1 MTNLPVYFELN
12 NSPNNIILNATLE
25 LLSMS
30 LFGCQAIPMRIK
42 ILLDRLLSGQ
52 LAHADVV
59 KLLLT
64 FGWTFQ
70 DYSRGYM
77 LTVSLFLYWLK
88 LILFIYLCILVVI

>member
-1 MTNLPVYFELN
+1 
-12 NSPNNIILNATLE
+12 
-25 LLSMS
+25 MS

-77 LTVSLFLYWLK
+77 LTVSLFLY
-88 LILFIYLCILVVI
+88 